1 MSRIVI
7 VCGLPGTGK
16 TTFAA
21 ALAHAIHAVH
31 LNTDRIRHAMGR
43 QGQYSIALKA
53 AIYESLLLRSRE
65 ALLAKKNV
73 VLDGTFY
80 KKRFR
85 KAFIHL
91 ANELHTPIHW
101 IEITASDQSIR
112 ERVSKTRPYTE
123 ADYSVYQKVKSE
135 FDPLPPERL
144 VLDSD
149 LHTIEEMV
157 QLAVRYLHMPGPAQ
171 R

>member
-1 MSRIVI
+1 MSRLVI

-21 ALAHAIHAVH
+21 ALAHTIHAIH

-43 QGQYSIALKA
+43 QGQYSIALKS
-53 AIYESLLLRSRE
+53 AIYDSLLLRSKE
-65 ALLAKKNV
+65 ALLAKKNI

-80 KKRFR
+80 KRKFR
-85 KAFIHL
+85 KAFIQL
-91 ANELHTPIHW
+91 SNEMHTPIHW

-112 ERVSKTRPYTE
+112 ERVSKSRPYTE

-135 FDPLPPERL
+135 FDPLPTERL

-149 LHTIEEMV
+149 LHTLEEMV
-157 QLAVRYLHMPGPAQ
+157 KMAERYIQVPGPSH

>member
-21 ALAHAIHAVH
+21 ALAQPLHALH

-53 AIYESLLLRSRE
+53 AIYESLLLRTRE
-65 ALLAKKNV
+65 ALLARKNV
-73 VLDGTFY
+73 ILDGTFY

-85 KAFIHL
+85 KSFIHL

-101 IEITASDQSIR
+101 IEIIASEQSIR
-112 ERVSKTRPYTE
+112 ERVSKTRPFTE
-123 ADYSVYQKVKSE
+123 ADYNVYLKVKSE
-135 FDPLPPERL
+135 FDPLPHERL

-149 LHTIEEMV
+149 IHTIEEMV
-157 QLAVRYLHMPGPAQ
+157 QLASRYLHIPGQAK